1 MTNFEITT
9 LIMGIFAILFALWIK
24 PTDTKHKLHH

>member
-9 LIMGIFAILFALWIK
+9 LIMGTIAILFAMWIK
-24 PTDTKHKLHH
+24 PTDTKHKLHN